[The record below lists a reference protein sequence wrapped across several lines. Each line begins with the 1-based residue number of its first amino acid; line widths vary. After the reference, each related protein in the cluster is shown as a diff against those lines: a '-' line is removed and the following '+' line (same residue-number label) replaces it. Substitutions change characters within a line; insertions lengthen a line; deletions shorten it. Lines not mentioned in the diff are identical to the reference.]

1 MEELPLKIFTVSELT
16 SHIRDLLEGTFDE
29 VLVEGEISNL
39 RVPRSGHIYFTL
51 KDERSQIRAV
61 LFRNQSRYLRFEPED
76 GQHVL
81 CWGRVSVYEP
91 RGEYQLLVDYMEPKG
106 VGALQ
111 LAFEQLKRKLA
122 EEGLFDPE
130 RKRPLPLLPRRIG
143 IVTSPTGAVIRD
155 MLQILRRRFENIEVL
170 LYPVRVQGEGAAEEI
185 ARGVDYLGA
194 RGDVDVIIVAR
205 GGGSL
210 EDLWA
215 FNEEVVARSIFR
227 CPVPV
232 VSAVGHETDYT
243 IADFV
248 ADVRAPTP
256 SAAAELVVRR
266 KDELKEAISTLERGL
281 LSGISRL
288 ISLKEGHLQQL
299 RGRLKDPR
307 SRLEERELRL
317 AELKGRIRMAV
328 ERAIGERQRRLEGFL
343 RLLEAHSPGRLLA
356 SVERRMDEGEQR
368 LVAAIRG
375 IVADRERGLEAAAG
389 KLDSLSPLG
398 VLRRGYSITWRL
410 PDRSLVKDARQV
422 EEGDQVEITLAEG
435 KLWCEVKRRETA
447 E

>member
-51 KDERSQIRAV
+51 KDEQSQIRV
-61 LFRNQSRYLRFEPED
+61 VIFRNQSRYLRFEPED

-256 SAAAELVVRR
+256 SAAAELVVKR

-281 LSGISRL
+281 LSGMYRL
-288 ISLKEGHLQQL
+288 ISLKEGHLEQL
-299 RGRLKDPR
+299 KGRLKDPR
-307 SRLEERELRL
+307 SRLEERGLRL
-317 AELKGRIRMAV
+317 AELEGRIRMAL

-356 SVERRMDEGEQR
+356 SVERRIDEGEQR
-368 LVAAIRG
+368 LVAAIKG

-410 PDRSLVKDARQV
+410 PDRSLVKDACQV

-435 KLWCEVKRRETA
+435 KLWCEVKRKEIA

>member
-1 MEELPLKIFTVSELT
+1 
-16 SHIRDLLEGTFDE
+16 
-29 VLVEGEISNL
+29 
-39 RVPRSGHIYFTL
+39 
-51 KDERSQIRAV
+51 
-61 LFRNQSRYLRFEPED
+61 
-76 GQHVL
+76 
-81 CWGRVSVYEP
+81 
-91 RGEYQLLVDYMEPKG
+91 
-106 VGALQ
+106 
-111 LAFEQLKRKLA
+111 
-122 EEGLFDPE
+122 
-130 RKRPLPLLPRRIG
+130 
-143 IVTSPTGAVIRD
+143 
-155 MLQILRRRFENIEVL
+155 
-170 LYPVRVQGEGAAEEI
+170 
-185 ARGVDYLGA
+185 VDYLGA